1 MRGGDAAHR
10 GARRRSRQSGSRR
23 RLRHSWHARA
33 GRAGRR
39 RAARGDAAGSRLR
52 GHGAPPS
59 TRRSGMIRVLI
70 ADDQM
75 LVRQGIRTLLEMDR
89 EISVV
94 GEAADGAE
102 AIERVLASPV
112 DVLLLDI
119 RMPGEDGIA
128 VLRGLSA
135 RNALPPTLI
144 LTTFDDSD
152 VVLDGIRAGARGF
165 LLKDVSYQQLLAAI
179 RAVAGGATV
188 FQPAITERLLR
199 AGTAPHV
206 DMEAPREPLTVRE
219 AEVVRLMAGGY
230 SNREIAAA
238 LGTAEGRSRI
248 TSRAFSPS
256 SACAIARAPCSRRL
270 KPDCCALPTLRRPEG
285 TGICVAA
292 IPPRRA
298 GTCG

>member
-1 MRGGDAAHR
+1 
-10 GARRRSRQSGSRR
+10 
-23 RLRHSWHARA
+23 
-33 GRAGRR
+33 
-39 RAARGDAAGSRLR
+39 
-52 GHGAPPS
+52 
-59 TRRSGMIRVLI
+59 MIRVLI

-89 EISVV
+89 EILVV

-102 AIERVLASPV
+102 AIERVLAAPV

-128 VLRGLSA
+128 VLRSLSA

-199 AGTAPHV
+199 AGSAPHV
-206 DMEAPREPLTVRE
+206 DMETPREQLTGRE

-230 SNREIAAA
+230 SNREIAEA
-238 LGTAEGRSRI
+238 LGTAEGTVKNHVSSILAKFGVRDRTRAVLKALETGVLRTPGAGPA
-248 TSRAFSPS
+248 TS
-256 SACAIARAPCSRRL
+256 
-270 KPDCCALPTLRRPEG
+270 
-285 TGICVAA
+285 
-292 IPPRRA
+292 
-298 GTCG
+298 